1 MSCVAPACRCAV
13 ASYTRRRFE
22 NAVVELADSAQ
33 KVPATWSRVSS
44 TKSCARYRT
53 PKIVSLLAE
62 HQQNTE
68 RLTAEADRA
77 YLEFLDLVSAEFQE
91 LRHLV
96 SRLATADC
104 LISLAAVALLPG
116 YVRPTMIDEARF
128 DVQGARH
135 PVIEQIRDD
144 PCVALMQVLS

>member
-1 MSCVAPACRCAV
+1 MWCA
-13 ASYTRRRFE
+13 AHT
-22 NAVVELADSAQ
+22 AQ

-53 PKIVSLLAE
+53 PKIMSLLAE

-68 RLTAEADRA
+68 RLAAEADRA